1 MKRAILISVF
11 IYCSMAGCAAIQQF
25 TALGKVDFS
34 LDGVSGLRMAGVNMA
49 NVNSYKDFG
58 LLDVTRI
65 ARAFSQKSLPV
76 EFLVHVRAENPASN
90 NVSARLVGLEWT
102 LFLEDKQTVS
112 GRLDPNLLL
121 EPGKPQDIPVTMAFD
136 LIEFFDGNVKDLTQ
150 LALSFAGKGGEPKK
164 ISLKATP
171 TIETPLGPI
180 RYPQPLTIVDRRIG
194 G

>member
-1 MKRAILISVF
+1 MKRALIISILVS
-11 IYCSMAGCAAIQQF
+11 CSIAGCAAVQQF
-25 TALGKVDFS
+25 VALGKVDFS
-34 LDGVSGLRMAGVNMA
+34 LDGVSGLSVAGINMA
-49 NVNSYKDFG
+49 NVDSYQDFG

-65 ARAFSQKSLPV
+65 ALAFSERSLPV

-102 LFLEDKQTVS
+102 LFLEDKETVS
-112 GRLDPNLLL
+112 GRLDSNLLL
-121 EPGKPQDIPVTMAFD
+121 EPGKPQDIPVAMSFD

-164 ISLKATP
+164 ISLKAIP
-171 TIETPLGPI
+171 TIETPIGPI
-180 RYPQPLTIVDRRIG
+180 SYPEPLTIVDRRVG